1 MKQFLVFIGLMQIH
15 DYGPGKTFIFILVT
29 IVGACVIIFLLLTFF
44 SLLSD
49 AASYFISMYREIV
62 FRLN

>member
-1 MKQFLVFIGLMQIH
+1 MEVH
-15 DYGPGKTFIFILVT
+15 DYGPGKTVIFLLVT
-29 IVGACVIIFLLLTFF
+29 VVGALVIIFLLLTFF